1 MHALLKLMQSKDDIK
16 RLLEHFEARDIQLA
30 NREHGEALTADVV
43 ENGGF
48 SVNYGG
54 YGRKITLGKGKSFA
68 SKWEAITHEELFD
81 SKKPFA
87 NVTVFLHESVPQLER
102 DAVGA
107 FVTKN
112 GGVINPDSK
121 ADLWIHALNA
131 REASTAITEK
141 VVRADL
147 NTVLEAFPRAAKALE
162 KSLEGAPA
170 TKGGR
175 AKKVK
180 ITPEQIAAFEEIMVL
195 LDDKD
200 LAKVNEGLL
209 KSCELSEHIDHLLGT
224 LKVQDGRLS
233 DAGAYRQLGREK
245 YRDFIIYNL
254 LSMAPA
260 DSKAGRIRA
269 FIVNIHLRGAKIL
282 PVLKGFDALEA
293 LTLTLSRSEQGGAIA
308 SLIDREFSLEMGFA
322 SCSEFSSLL
331 YLHTTLPLQ
340 SLAAPILEELI
351 LASDSTVPLEA
362 DGIAPSVTRLSLR
375 DIPSLSNLTFLAGN
389 KTIQRIHIADC
400 PALRDI
406 SALAT
411 LPALT
416 HAVIKAE
423 IEIPP
428 TTWPESL
435 VHLEAERWVC
445 ESLGQ
450 LPPGLTHFSLGACT
464 GIKNIVCI
472 EHCQAPFTDHSLG
485 INVTNREKI
494 ADTKLDKDGDN
505 LWLDFES
512 GDYSRVGVAPAG
524 HLSLGGCQ
532 SIASLDGLVSGCGLK
547 QIRLPSHPID
557 VSALTAMPEVTV
569 VIGKRS
575 EDIIQ
580 SLSCLPK
587 LRLKIANC
595 DSLKDLKFLEP
606 LFSNLIALDLTQVY
620 TVKDVSAV
628 IKMENL
634 AELKIDGRSDNPAM
648 AQLKKSRFTSKGQID
663 TFRLKFMA
671 GT

>member
-1 MHALLKLMQSKDDIK
+1 MHALLKLVQSKDDIK
-16 RLLEHFEARDIQLA
+16 RLLDLFEARDIQLA

-54 YGRKITLGKGKSFA
+54 YGRKITLGTSKSFA
-68 SKWEAITHEELFD
+68 SKWEAITYEELFD
-81 SKKPFA
+81 SKNPFA

-121 ADLWIHALNA
+121 ADLWIHALKA
-131 REASTAITEK
+131 REASTAIPEK

-147 NTVLEAFPRAAKALE
+147 NAVLEAFPRAAKALE
-162 KSLEGAPA
+162 KTMEDSPP

-180 ITPEQIAAFEEIMVL
+180 ITPEQIAAFEEITAL
-195 LDDKD
+195 LADKD
-200 LAKVNEGLL
+200 LAKVNEGLRRARDLSEHLDRILDGL
-209 KSCELSEHIDHLLGT
+209 KVNDGELSE
-224 LKVQDGRLS
+224 
-233 DAGAYRQLGREK
+233 AGLYRQLGRESH
-245 YRDFIIYNL
+245 RDFVIYNL
-254 LSMAPA
+254 LSMASA
-260 DSKAGRIRA
+260 DSKAGRARA
-269 FIVNIHLRGAKIL
+269 CIINIHLRSAKIL

-322 SCSEFSSLL
+322 SCSEFPSLL

-606 LFSNLIALDLTQVY
+606 LFSNLVALDLTQVY